1 MSKAE
6 QTYDLSH
13 LGGSAA
19 KWRNSA
25 ALRAVYGDILRR
37 MQAGCVPGTTLE
49 VGSGIGVAREICP
62 DWVLSDVVVTPHVNR
77 AVSAYEIPAEAWG
90 NIVAFDVLHHLR
102 EPVRFFASA
111 AAALRPGGRIVLAE
125 PAGTPAG
132 CLLYRMFH
140 PELCRPA
147 EITPPYAFP
156 ADADGRF
163 ANMGM
168 AHALFGRERSR
179 VEPIL
184 QDLGL
189 SIVSVHHR
197 DLLAYPATG
206 GFSRPAL
213 LPAPVLRAL
222 LVLESALPQVL
233 LRRVALRMI
242 VVLERMGAGSRSS
255 RVEQSSIRL

>member
-1 MSKAE
+1 MSQAE

-19 KWRNSA
+19 KWRHSA

-37 MQAGCVPGTTLE
+37 MQAACAPGTTLE
-49 VGSGIGVAREICP
+49 IGSGIGVAREICP

-102 EPVRFFASA
+102 EPLRFFASA

-125 PAGTPAG
+125 PAGTLGG
-132 CLLYRMFH
+132 CLFYRMFH
-140 PELCRPA
+140 PEPCRPA
-147 EITPPYAFP
+147 EILSPYVFP
-156 ADADGRF
+156 AGADGLF

-179 VEPIL
+179 FELIL
-184 QDLGL
+184 RDMDL
-189 SIVSVHHR
+189 SIVSVQYR

-206 GFSRPAL
+206 GFSKPAL
-213 LPAPVLRAL
+213 LPAPVLRTL
-222 LVLESALPQVL
+222 LALESALPQVL

-242 VVLERMGAGSRSS
+242 VVLEKSPA
-255 RVEQSSIRL
+255 

>member
-19 KWRNSA
+19 KWRDSA

-37 MQAGCVPGTTLE
+37 MQAGCVPGATLE
-49 VGSGIGVAREICP
+49 IGSGIGVAREICP

-102 EPVRFFASA
+102 EPLRFFVSA

-125 PAGTPAG
+125 PAGTSGG
-132 CLLYRMFH
+132 CLFYRMFH
-140 PELCRPA
+140 PEPCRPA
-147 EITPPYAFP
+147 EIQPPYVFP
-156 ADADGRF
+156 ADADGLF

-179 VEPIL
+179 FEPIL
-184 QDLGL
+184 RDMGL
-189 SIVSVHHR
+189 SLVSVQYR

-206 GFSRPAL
+206 GFSKPAL

-222 LVLESALPQVL
+222 LVLESALPQFL

-242 VVLERMGAGSRSS
+242 VVLEKAPA
-255 RVEQSSIRL
+255 